1 MSPEVCTSVSR
12 ELSRGNGDPLQREE
26 NETKRNQQRK
36 EVRGGGGVL
45 WRPDGRWVRRR
56 RRRGRRR
63 RNRWGGGGVVFARTH
78 ACTHTRSCEI
88 DLMYECVHARTHG
101 FLLEKAPRV
110 IPALKSWHHFSFFLV
125 LSKVRLKCSAL
136 HFTLKGLYYIFYF
149 LPFEGLSEALL
160 SSGGVCWCFFVLCN
174 PQWFI
179 RVPARRSVCFFFFM

>member
-36 EVRGGGGVL
+36 EVG
-45 WRPDGRWVRRR
+45 
-56 RRRGRRR
+56 RRRGSLTT
-63 RNRWGGGGVVFARTH
+63 RWTLSAEEEEEGEEEEEPLGGGGGVVTPPFFARTH

-110 IPALKSWHHFSFFLV
+110 IPALKS
-125 LSKVRLKCSAL
+125 
-136 HFTLKGLYYIFYF
+136 
-149 LPFEGLSEALL
+149 
-160 SSGGVCWCFFVLCN
+160 
-174 PQWFI
+174 
-179 RVPARRSVCFFFFM
+179 